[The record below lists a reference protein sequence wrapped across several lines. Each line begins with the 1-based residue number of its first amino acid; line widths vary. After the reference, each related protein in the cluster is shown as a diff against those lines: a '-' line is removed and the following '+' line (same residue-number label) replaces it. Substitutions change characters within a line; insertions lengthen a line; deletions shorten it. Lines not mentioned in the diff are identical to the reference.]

1 MTQHPNSLLDEIFDT
16 ALSGPRI
23 FSQKSVLFHEYV
35 PSRLLFREDQT
46 RSLAYLF
53 SPLLRG
59 ERSSNV
65 FIYGKPGTG
74 KTVVTKLV
82 ISKLQDRA
90 HRAGAPISFC
100 YVNCR
105 VEGSEYRVAASLA
118 RTLGQDIPF
127 TGLSVKEVFNRFTTA
142 LFSAGVTLL
151 VVLDEIDC
159 LVSRYGDDLLYMLTR
174 LNKPQAESSIVIVGI
189 SNDVRFKEY
198 LDPRVLSTLSEEEVV
213 FTPYNSIELEAILSA
228 RVSHAFQDGVVAP
241 EALQLCA
248 SISGSQHGDAR
259 RALDLLRLAGELVE
273 RSGGPVVTVQHIHL
287 AEQTM
292 EKDRVTEVVH
302 SLPLHS
308 KLVLAAVLNCL
319 EETKARVR
327 SSIIYGRYVSLSR
340 DLGTRALSSR
350 RVLGLLRELSLLGLV
365 DKRVENYGR
374 RGGRVTM
381 VELDA
386 PLGLVRRAL
395 SDDALV
401 AELFS

>member
-1 MTQHPNSLLDEIFDT
+1 M
-16 ALSGPRI
+16 
-23 FSQKSVLFHEYV
+23 
-35 PSRLLFREDQT
+35 
-46 RSLAYLF
+46 
-53 SPLLRG
+53 
-59 ERSSNV
+59 
-65 FIYGKPGTG
+65 
-74 KTVVTKLV
+74 
-82 ISKLQDRA
+82 ISKLQEKARQ
-90 HRAGAPISFC
+90 AGATLSAC

-105 VEGSEYRVAASLA
+105 IEGSEYRVAATLA

-127 TGLSVKEVFNRFTTA
+127 TGLALKEVFNRFKIA
-142 LFSAGVTLL
+142 LFSAGTPLL

-174 LNKPQAESSIVIVGI
+174 LNNPQSTASIVVVGI

-198 LDPRVLSTLSEEEVV
+198 LDPRVLSSLSEQEVV
-213 FTPYNSIELEAILSA
+213 FTPYNSFELEAILSA
-228 RVSHAFQDGVVAP
+228 RLTAAFLKGAVAP
-241 EALQLCA
+241 EALRLCA
-248 SISGSQHGDAR
+248 SISGSEHGDAR
-259 RALDLLRLAGELVE
+259 RALDLLRVAGELAE
-273 RSGGPVVTVQHIHL
+273 RTGDRVVGVQHIHL

-308 KLVLAAVLNCL
+308 KLLLTAVLHCL

-327 SSIIYGRYVSLSR
+327 SSVIYGRYVSLSR
-340 DLGTRALSSR
+340 DLGSRALSSR
-350 RVLGLLRELSLLGLV
+350 RILGLLRELSLLGLV